1 MSPRLLR
8 MFLFPAV
15 AFIIAL
21 VLNLVLGNGV
31 LVGLVLGLVAAVL
44 SFGVDWLLN
53 RGQDSAPP
61 R

>member
-1 MSPRLLR
+1 MSPQLLR
-8 MFLFPAV
+8 SFLFPAV
-15 AFIIAL
+15 AFVIAL

-31 LVGLVLGLVAAVL
+31 VVGLVLGLVAAVL

-53 RGQDSAPP
+53 RGQNGTPP